1 MTNLLGMDLFHP
13 ISMTSITTIQHEN
26 FQRWY
31 NPWRIHGAGIL
42 MLTKMGY
49 IDGIHGTPYIS
60 STMDP
65 MGKWIL
71 GKCSFRADFTIA
83 SWGLFGPPP
92 KNNPIVLPCF
102 THENMPFNRRVF
114 TGEILRIFP
123 MLDRL
128 LQGFPWTYPNHFPT
142 FFNGIIIYKSPCLS
156 HQNHR
161 TPYLAYHYYPKDPS
175 KIHYPMLIPHP
186 SPIKNNTTSAAETP
200 PWLDTTHRAS
210 LSQEPY
216 T

>member
-1 MTNLLGMDLFHP
+1 MGSMAHHILAAPWILWVSEYLESAVSVLISPLLLGGF
-13 ISMTSITTIQHEN
+13 S
-26 FQRWY
+26 
-31 NPWRIHGAGIL
+31 A
-42 MLTKMGY
+42 
-49 IDGIHGTPYIS
+49 
-60 STMDP
+60 
-65 MGKWIL
+65 
-71 GKCSFRADFTIA
+71 
-83 SWGLFGPPP
+83 PP

-102 THENMPFNRRVF
+102 THENTPFYRRVF

>member
-1 MTNLLGMDLFHP
+1 MTD
-13 ISMTSITTIQHEN
+13 
-26 FQRWY
+26 
-31 NPWRIHGAGIL
+31 PWCCYINANIKGVYWWDPCYI
-42 MLTKMGY
+42 ML
-49 IDGIHGTPYIS
+49 PYIS

-114 TGEILRIFP
+114 TGEILRISP